1 MLHFSSFTKTW
12 ISFFSGEVSRS
23 ALQSSTMQFGCTRCH
38 LFPTQ
43 YEIDAIGCESF
54 PIEASWVNAMQSLQ
68 GERAPAALFPKSVA
82 SKFREFLEIV
92 KDLEEQGKVTF
103 RGAPDSVSGQ
113 GYSDDL
119 AHRFHNAWG
128 RVVSRLKARQVVVN
142 GSNVGEIIECHVAKG
157 RPYYVIRFLVR
168 WRGFDGDIERWF
180 DLDEVQYYV

>member
-1 MLHFSSFTKTW
+1 
-12 ISFFSGEVSRS
+12 
-23 ALQSSTMQFGCTRCH
+23 
-38 LFPTQ
+38 
-43 YEIDAIGCESF
+43 
-54 PIEASWVNAMQSLQ
+54 MQSLQ